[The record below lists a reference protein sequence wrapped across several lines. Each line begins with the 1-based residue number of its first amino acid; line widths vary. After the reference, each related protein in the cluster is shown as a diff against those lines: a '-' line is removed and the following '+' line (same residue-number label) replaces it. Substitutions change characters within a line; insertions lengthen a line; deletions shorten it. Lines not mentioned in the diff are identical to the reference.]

1 MGYTLGNKGVFMIRF
16 LQGTLLAADDRGL
29 VLLTPGGVGYEVA
42 VPTSVLAALPATG
55 GEVSLHVHTQ
65 VAEKAIDLFGFME
78 SDDLELFRTLISIDK
93 LGPKKAMAILSMFDA
108 EHLREVAFREDA
120 AALSTVPG
128 IGPKSAKQILW
139 HLKDKVNKLGTG
151 AGSARSKGDKLPGMR
166 GEYLD
171 TLAGLKGLGY
181 SEDEVRPMIMEI
193 FDAEPDLDAAGAIR
207 AVLKKIA
214 AARS

>member
-1 MGYTLGNKGVFMIRF
+1 MIGYLK
-16 LQGTLLAADDRGL
+16 GTLLSADEKGL

-42 VPTSVLAALPATG
+42 APTSVVAKLPGRG
-55 GEVSLHVHTQ
+55 GEVELFVHTQ
-65 VAEKAIDLFGFME
+65 VAEKAIDLFGFLAA
-78 SDDLELFRTLISIDK
+78 DDLDLFRTLISIDK

-108 EHLREVAFREDA
+108 DHLREIAFREDTA
-120 AALSTVPG
+120 TLATVPG

-139 HLKDKVNKLGTG
+139 HLKDKVEKLGG
-151 AGSARSKGDKLPGMR
+151 RQDRQGPGTRRRGRR

-181 SEDEVRPMIMEI
+181 AEDEIRPMII
-193 FDAEPDLDAAGAIR
+193 DVFDTEPDLDAAGAIR
-207 AVLKKIA
+207 AVLKKIN

>member
-1 MGYTLGNKGVFMIRF
+1 MIGY
-16 LQGTLLAADDRGL
+16 LQGTLLAAHDKGL

-42 VPTSVLAALPATG
+42 APTSVLARLPGRG
-55 GEVSLHVHTQ
+55 GEVSLFVHTQ
-65 VAEKAIDLFGFME
+65 VGEKAIDLFGFLE
-78 SDDLELFRTLISIDK
+78 SDDLDLFRTLISIDK
-93 LGPKKAMAILSMFDA
+93 LGPKKALAILSMFDA
-108 EHLREVAFREDA
+108 EHLREVAYREDA
-120 AALSTVPG
+120 TTLSTVPG

-139 HLKDKVNKLGTG
+139 HLKDKVNKLSPIPSK
-151 AGSARSKGDKLPGMR
+151 GSAKVEGPR

-181 SEDEVRPMIMEI
+181 SEDEVRPMILEI

-207 AVLKKIA
+207 ATLRKIA

>member
-1 MGYTLGNKGVFMIRF
+1 MIGY
-16 LQGTLLAADDRGL
+16 LQGTLLSADEKGL

-42 VPTSVLAALPATG
+42 APTSVIAKLPGKGRDVALFI
-55 GEVSLHVHTQ
+55 HTQ
-65 VAEKAIDLFGFME
+65 VAEKAIDLFGFLE
-78 SDDLELFRTLISIDK
+78 SDDLDLFRTLISIDK
-93 LGPKKAMAILSMFDA
+93 LGPKKALAILSMFDA
-108 EHLREVAFREDA
+108 EHLREIAFREDVTM
-120 AALSTVPG
+120 LSRVPG

-139 HLKDKVNKLGTG
+139 NLKDKVNKLTPVTGKAKVGTASQG
-151 AGSARSKGDKLPGMR
+151 PQ

-181 SEDEVRPMIMEI
+181 AEEEVRPMIIEI

-207 AVLKKIA
+207 AVLKQIA

>member
-1 MGYTLGNKGVFMIRF
+1 MIGY
-16 LQGTLLAADDRGL
+16 LQGTLLSANEKGL

-42 VPTSVLAALPATG
+42 APTSVIARLPGKG
-55 GEVSLHVHTQ
+55 GEVELFVHTQ
-65 VAEKAIDLFGFME
+65 VAEKAIDLYGFLE
-78 SDDLELFRTLISIDK
+78 SDDLDLFRTLISIDK

-108 EHLREVAFREDA
+108 VHLREIAFREDA
-120 AALSTVPG
+120 TMLATVPG

-139 HLKDKVNKLGTG
+139 HLKDKV
-151 AGSARSKGDKLPGMR
+151 DKLQVVTTQGATSAPQGPQ

-181 SEDEVRPMIMEI
+181 AENEVRSMIIEI

>member
-1 MGYTLGNKGVFMIRF
+1 MIGY
-16 LQGTLLAADDRGL
+16 LQGTLLSADEKGL

-42 VPTSVLAALPATG
+42 APTSVIAGLPGRGGDVALF
-55 GEVSLHVHTQ
+55 VHTQ
-65 VAEKAIDLFGFME
+65 VAEKAIDLYGFMD
-78 SDDLELFRTLISIDK
+78 SDDLDLFRTLISIDK

-108 EHLREVAFREDA
+108 SHLREIAFREDVT
-120 AALSTVPG
+120 ALSTVPG

-139 HLKDKVNKLGTG
+139 HLKDKV
-151 AGSARSKGDKLPGMR
+151 DKLQSVTAGARPAAPQGPQ

-181 SEDEVRPMIMEI
+181 AEDEIRPMIIEI

-207 AVLKKIA
+207 AVLKKIN